1 MVFDTVS
8 DYVNILAFLGLTLAT
23 YIVFFFGKDDKRRGV
38 NFNTFTLSLGIN
50 LIGFSQLFR
59 IWSEIPQNLLLATV
73 GGGSLFILLGVTW
86 VFYDKKTE
94 TRRLKKREDEI
105 NSIIKNLKE
114 KYYQQDLSEDEL
126 KTAFSG
132 LLTELAEI
140 EVKLGKNAEHE
151 EKKTEENPEGEKKKA
166 K

>member
-1 MVFDTVS
+1 MAFGSAS
-8 DYVNILAFLGLTLAT
+8 DYVNILAFLSLTVAT
-23 YIVFFFGKDDKRRGV
+23 YIVFFFGKNENKKGV
-38 NFNTFTLSLGIN
+38 DFNVFTMSLGIN
-50 LIGFSQLFR
+50 LMGLSYLFR
-59 IWSEIPQNLLLATV
+59 IWPDIPSTLLIMTIS
-73 GGGSLFILLGVTW
+73 GGAVFMLLGVTL

-126 KTAFSG
+126 KAAFSG

-140 EVKLGKNAEHE
+140 EVKLGQTSKTDE
-151 EKKTEENPEGEKKKA
+151 EKEKTEEDKKK
-166 K
+166 KSK